1 MSGSWVFVSNLLSSF
16 EEKETAKSNHC
27 LKEKRKKNMGIR
39 WSSLLKKS
47 WHKEPWLEK
56 FEQKQKIN

>member
-27 LKEKRKKNMGIR
+27 LKKK
-39 WSSLLKKS
+39 KKKKKT
-47 WHKEPWLEK
+47 WEFGGRLC
-56 FEQKQKIN
+56 